1 LVHASINDRVQRY
14 VNARPYLYHLTNRS
28 NLSHICETAIL
39 EPAAI
44 LMVRAGRA
52 DLLRMR
58 RRGHVQL
65 ETLGILLRDQ
75 AALHLGNLRLVD
87 GYTFEDFIES
97 LNRRI
102 FFWPGTSA
110 GPISYGKR
118 HFKRYDKERPVILR
132 IGFQSLVRAN
142 PAAEPHYCA
151 YNSGSPRCSN
161 GERSPRGPKTFLS
174 AVEFTG
180 TPSQVVE
187 VTFDSSVKLPPD
199 TQFRSH
205 PEGPWDTLL

>member
-14 VNARPYLYHLTNRS
+14 VNVRPYLYHLTDRS
-28 NLSHICETAIL
+28 NLGRIRETPTL
-39 EPAAI
+39 VPAAI
-44 LMVRAGRA
+44 LMVRAGRT
-52 DLLRMR
+52 DLLRIR

-65 ETLGILLRDQ
+65 ETTGILIRDQ
-75 AALHLGNLRLVD
+75 AALHRGNLRLVQ

-110 GPISYGKR
+110 GPINYGIR
-118 HFKRYDKERPVILR
+118 HFKRYNKERPVILR
-132 IGFQSLVRAN
+132 IGFQSLMLAN

-174 AVEFTG
+174 AAEFTG
-180 TPSQVVE
+180 TPSRVVE
-187 VTFDSSVKLPPD
+187 VIFDSEIALPAD
-199 TQFRSH
+199 TKVGRH
-205 PEGPWDTLL
+205 PAGPWDTLL